1 MIREEQAIPVYHHTK
16 HIDKTCMQMHTQR
29 TRNAHATHTQRTR
42 TQKMGSTYRSGRSF
56 FETGILEAFNNSQA
70 RARVMSHV
78 LLSCDSMA
86 GAHCTI
92 QCHS

>member
-16 HIDKTCMQMHTQR
+16 HIDKRACKC
-29 TRNAHATHTQRTR
+29 TRNAHTTHTQRTR

-70 RARVMSHV
+70 RVH
-78 LLSCDSMA
+78 
-86 GAHCTI
+86 T
-92 QCHS
+92 